1 MRPAGRES
9 PVRPAGRRG
18 GAPGTS
24 GGAPG
29 TSSADRAI
37 PRTDADRVVD
47 LSDEGPLLP
56 EQTSDDTDRGWGDQ
70 RGSNDA
76 WLLAERPPHWD

>member
-1 MRPAGRES
+1 MREADAPESTGREDPAR
-9 PVRPAGRRG
+9 PVGRRG
-18 GAPGTS
+18 EAATS
-24 GGAPG
+24 AGRVEA
-29 TSSADRAI
+29 
-37 PRTDADRVVD
+37 RTDADRVVD